1 MGEQLRETAI
11 MKLLTGQIEG
21 ATTPS
26 VFVVEGDRA
35 TVLQSEAG
43 DLASLIAAAAAGE
56 PLPKPADG
64 APSYPVSDVA
74 PALPVARPGK
84 IVCLGLNFAEHAR
97 EGGYDV
103 PDYPAMFMR
112 VATSMIPAE
121 APMVLPTASHTFDYE
136 TELMV
141 IIGKGGRHITEDDA
155 LDHVFGYTTFNDGSV
170 REYQRKTHQWT
181 AGKNFDGTGAL
192 GPVVVTQDEVPEGA
206 SGLKIQ
212 TRLNGEVLQNSD
224 TSDMIFTVRRTIAI
238 VSEIMTLEPGDMI
251 AFGTPPGVGHA
262 RKPPVWMKAGDVVE
276 VEIEGIG
283 ICRNPIVAETDL
295 AQRAAAE

>member
-1 MGEQLRETAI
+1 
-11 MKLLTGQIEG
+11 MKLLTGTCTG
-21 ATTPS
+21 HGKGS
-26 VFVVEGDRA
+26 VFVVQHDRA
-35 TVLQSEAG
+35 TLLLEGAG
-43 DLASLIAAAAAGE
+43 DLLPLITAFASGGE
-56 PLPKPADG
+56 LAVPSAD
-64 APSYPVSDVA
+64 AESVAVSDVT
-74 PALPVARPGK
+74 PLLPVARPGK

-112 VATSMIPAE
+112 AATSMVPAG
-121 APMVLPTASHTFDYE
+121 APMILPEASHTFDYE

-141 IIGKGGRHITEDDA
+141 IIGKGGRHIPEAEA

-170 REYQRKTHQWT
+170 REYQRKTNQWT

-192 GPVVVTQDEVPEGA
+192 GPVVVTPDEVPEGA
-206 SGLKIQ
+206 RNLSIR
-212 TRLNGEVLQNSD
+212 TRLNGRTLQDSN
-224 TSDMIFTVRRTIAI
+224 TSDMIFSVAQTIAI

-262 RKPPVWMKAGDVVE
+262 RKPQVWMQAGDVVE

-283 ICRNPIVAETDL
+283 ICRNPIIAEKKMKD
-295 AQRAAAE
+295 AAAAS

>member
-1 MGEQLRETAI
+1 MLAE
-11 MKLLTGQIEG
+11 
-21 ATTPS
+21 
-26 VFVVEGDRA
+26 D
-35 TVLQSEAG
+35 AG
-43 DLASLIAAAAAGE
+43 DLSAIISSM
-56 PLPKPADG
+56 ADG
-64 APSYPVSDVA
+64 GAMPVPANDAASVDVADIA

-112 VATSMIPAE
+112 ASTSMIAAD

-141 IIGKGGRHITEDDA
+141 IIGKGGRHIAQADA
-155 LDHVFGYTTFNDGSV
+155 LAHVFGYTTFNDGSI
-170 REYQRKTHQWT
+170 REFQRKTHQWT
-181 AGKNFDGTGAL
+181 AGKNFDGTGAV
-192 GPVVVTQDEVPEGA
+192 GPIVVTPDEVPEGA
-206 SGLKIQ
+206 SELKIS
-212 TRLNGEVLQNSD
+212 TRLNGRVLQNSN
-224 TSDMIFTVRRTIAI
+224 TSDMIFTVAKTIAI

-262 RKPPVWMKAGDVVE
+262 RKPQVWMKAGDIVE

-283 ICRNPIVAETDL
+283 ICRNAIVAEAGMVA
-295 AQRAAAE
+295 AQ

>member
-1 MGEQLRETAI
+1 
-11 MKLLTGQIEG
+11 MKLLTGTLSG
-21 ATTPS
+21 KTHPS
-26 VFVVEGDRA
+26 VFSVSDGRA
-35 TVLQSEAG
+35 TLLSEDAG
-43 DLASLIAAAAAGE
+43 DLSAIISASAKGEALPAPAADA
-56 PLPKPADG
+56 L
-64 APSYPVSDVA
+64 VVDVNDIT

-112 VATSMIPAE
+112 VSTSMIPSG

-141 IIGKGGRHITEDDA
+141 IIGKGGRHISELDA
-155 LDHVFGYTTFNDGSV
+155 LGHVFGYTTFNDGSV

-181 AGKNFDGTGAL
+181 AGKNFDGTGAV
-192 GPVVVTQDEVPEGA
+192 GPIVVTPDEVPEGA
-206 SGLKIQ
+206 TGLRIS
-212 TRLNGEVLQNSD
+212 TRLNGGYLQDSN
-224 TSDMIFTVRRTIAI
+224 TSDMIFTVARTIAI

-262 RKPPVWMKAGDVVE
+262 RQPQVWMKAGDVVE

-283 ICRNPIVAETDL
+283 ICSNPIVAEADL
-295 AQRAAAE
+295 AAKVAAAE

>member
-1 MGEQLRETAI
+1 MTRWTTCSVTPPST
-11 MKLLTGQIEG
+11 TGPC
-21 ATTPS
+21 ANTS
-26 VFVVEGDRA
+26 
-35 TVLQSEAG
+35 
-43 DLASLIAAAAAGE
+43 
-56 PLPKPADG
+56 
-64 APSYPVSDVA
+64 
-74 PALPVARPGK
+74 ARPTSGRR
-84 IVCLGLNFAEHAR
+84 AR
-97 EGGYDV
+97 
-103 PDYPAMFMR
+103 
-112 VATSMIPAE
+112 
-121 APMVLPTASHTFDYE
+121 
-136 TELMV
+136 
-141 IIGKGGRHITEDDA
+141 
-155 LDHVFGYTTFNDGSV
+155 
-170 REYQRKTHQWT
+170 
-181 AGKNFDGTGAL
+181 NFDGTGAL

>member
-1 MGEQLRETAI
+1 
-11 MKLLTGQIEG
+11 MKLLTGTVAGASQPTVFSVSEG
-21 ATTPS
+21 RATPVAEGDLTAIIAAVAGGAELPALPESAVSVDVADITPS
-26 VFVVEGDRA
+26 
-35 TVLQSEAG
+35 
-43 DLASLIAAAAAGE
+43 
-56 PLPKPADG
+56 
-64 APSYPVSDVA
+64 
-74 PALPVARPGK
+74 LPVARPGK

-112 VATSMIPAE
+112 ANTSMIAAE

-141 IIGKGGRHITEDDA
+141 IIGKGGRHIAEADA
-155 LDHVFGYTTFNDGSV
+155 LDHVFGYSTFNDGSI

-181 AGKNFDGTGAL
+181 AGKNFDGTGAV
-192 GPVVVTQDEVPEGA
+192 GPYVVTPDEVPEGA
-206 SGLKIQ
+206 SGLTIA
-212 TRLNGEVLQNSD
+212 TRLNGRVLQNSN
-224 TSDMIFTVRRTIAI
+224 TSDMIFTVAKTIAI

-262 RKPPVWMKAGDVVE
+262 RKPQVWMKAGDVVE

-283 ICRNPIVAETDL
+283 ICRNEIVAEADMVA
-295 AQRAAAE
+295 AQ

>member
-1 MGEQLRETAI
+1 
-11 MKLLTGQIEG
+11 MKLLTGTVGGQS
-21 ATTPS
+21 TPS
-26 VFVVEGDRA
+26 VFVVSGDRA
-35 TVLQSEAG
+35 TLLQDGVA
-43 DLASLIAAAAAGE
+43 DLGNLIERA
-56 PLPKPADG
+56 ADG
-64 APSYPVSDVA
+64 VAMPSPAADAPSYPIDEIT

-84 IVCLGLNFAEHAR
+84 IVCLGLNYAEHAR

-112 VATSMIPAE
+112 AATSMIAAG
-121 APMVLPTASHTFDYE
+121 APMVLPSASHTFDYE

-141 IIGKGGRHITEDDA
+141 IIGKGGRHIAEADA
-155 LDHVFGYTTFNDGSV
+155 LDHVFGYTTFNDGSI

-181 AGKNFDGTGAL
+181 AGKNFDGTGAV
-192 GPVVVTQDEVPEGA
+192 GPVVVTPDELPEGA
-206 SGLKIQ
+206 SGLTIQ
-212 TRLNGEVLQNSD
+212 TRLNGRVLQNSN

-262 RKPPVWMKAGDVVE
+262 RTPQLWMKAGDVVE

-283 ICRNPIVAETDL
+283 ICRNPILAEADL
-295 AQRAAAE
+295 AANEAAE